1 MNKINHM
8 TSPYLVID
16 TNEHPTDWHDSESIK
31 VFKYPLDYFQK
42 LAIRAMNQNENVMAC
57 VATGSGKSTL
67 ADYAIALCFSKG
79 KRVIFTSPI
88 KALSNQKYKEFKDAY
103 GEKNVGLMT
112 GDIKFNPDAP
122 CLIMTAEILR
132 NLLYKHKSYTK
143 ELGITSCLS
152 LQDVDTV
159 IMDEVHY
166 INNTDRGK
174 VWEETLIMLPP
185 EIKLVLL
192 SATIDRPEYLAA
204 WLGNLKK
211 RTIHLIS
218 NTQRIIPL
226 THYLYKP
233 TPYEELA
240 DQTTRDNALITIMS
254 NDGKWKGQG
263 YGAWEKEF
271 NKMIDH
277 TLPTESK
284 EYQKQ
289 AAKTYSGQN
298 RLNNLVDY
306 LKLCG
311 LCPAICF
318 VFSRKNCEIYA
329 KGIQDSL
336 ITGKEG
342 AEIENIFHF
351 YTHPYRANLETL
363 PQYYSLLD
371 TLKKGIAYHHSGL
384 VPILKEVIEII
395 FSKGFIK
402 VLFATETFSVGLNMP
417 TKTVVFL
424 EFKKPDG
431 QPRMLYTD
439 EYLQMAGR
447 AGRRGIDTKGY
458 VIYLPMHHPEREP
471 DVRGMMTGRK
481 SVIKSKMDF
490 GFDFIFKS
498 LHSQVYHWSDIVKD
512 SFWFIEMNAH
522 KNRLAEEMK
531 EINNRIEQL
540 KLEFKEGEYEK
551 IIERHHLEVAFK
563 EDGSVSIKSRQRNL
577 DSWKNRHIGKRWD
590 VLYSNYKSIISLQE
604 NQNSLGDE
612 YDSIDNLEL
621 FMGGYATFLEKTGF
635 LRNIPEKFM
644 DMNHTN
650 LTEKGI
656 LATEVNE
663 GNPIL
668 MSELYL
674 WYAEDR
680 ARLPDGHALLSV
692 FSLFLTGDR
701 GSLENSVDVTCDS
714 LDFLIQKSDELSK
727 LSSEMYLGVPEKQW
741 QVSLEWWNIVSD
753 WVNETPISEIVN
765 KYNIYEGNIT
775 RGMLK
780 MTNLL
785 DEWRNM
791 ATFRG
796 DVWMLEHVA
805 DLERALLRAVVI
817 PDSLYVRS

>member
-1 MNKINHM
+1 MI
-8 TSPYLVID
+8 SSYLI
-16 TNEHPTDWHDSESIK
+16 THKNEHPADWQDSESIK
-31 VFKYPLDYFQK
+31 VYKYPLDYFQK
-42 LAIRAMNQNENVMAC
+42 LAVRAMNREENVMAC

-88 KALSNQKYKEFKDAY
+88 KALSNQKYKEFKEAY
-103 GEKNVGLMT
+103 GETNVGLMT

-143 ELGITSCLS
+143 DLGITSQLS

-159 IMDEVHY
+159 VMDEVHY

-174 VWEETLIMLPP
+174 VWEETLIMLPS

-192 SATIDRPEYLAA
+192 SATIDHPEYLAN

-211 RTIHLIS
+211 RPIHLIS

-226 THYLYKP
+226 THYIYKP

-240 DQTTRDNALITIMS
+240 DLTIRDNALIPIMT
-254 NDGKWKGQG
+254 NDGTWRGRV
-263 YGAWEKEF
+263 YGPWEKEF

-277 TLPTESK
+277 TLPKESK

-298 RLNNLVDY
+298 RLNNLIDY
-306 LKLCG
+306 LKLCS

-318 VFSRKNCEIYA
+318 VFSRKNCENYA
-329 KGIQDSL
+329 AGIQDSL

-371 TLKKGIAYHHSGL
+371 MLKKGVAYHHSGL
-384 VPILKEVIEII
+384 IPILKEVIEII

-402 VLFATETFSVGLNMP
+402 ILFATETFSVGLNMP

-431 QPRMLYTD
+431 ENGGSRIIYTD

-458 VIYLPMHHPEREP
+458 VIYMPMRHPEGEA
-471 DVRGMMTGRK
+471 DVRNMMTGRK
-481 SVIKSKMDF
+481 SMIKSKMDF

-522 KNRLAEEMK
+522 KNRLGSEIVENENTIQTMEAEF
-531 EINNRIEQL
+531 ND
-540 KLEFKEGEYEK
+540 GEYNQLV
-551 IIERHHLEVAFK
+551 ERHELETAYK
-563 EDGSVSIKSRQRNL
+563 EDSIVPIKTRQRNL

-590 VLYSNYKSIISLQE
+590 TLYNTFKSLQTLRE
-604 NQNSLGDE
+604 KQLDIKAE
-612 YDSIDNLEL
+612 YESIDNLEL
-621 FMGGYATFLEKTGF
+621 FMGGYATFLERTGF
-635 LRNIPEKFM
+635 LKNIPERFT
-644 DMNHTN
+644 DMNQDN
-650 LTEKGI
+650 LTEKGV
-656 LATEVNE
+656 LATEINE

-674 WYAEDR
+674 WYVEDR
-680 ARLPDGHALLSV
+680 SRLPDKETLLCIL
-692 FSLFLTGDR
+692 SLFLIGDR
-701 GSLENSVDVTCDS
+701 VSQDEPVDISCPSLN
-714 LDFLIQKSDELSK
+714 FLVNKTEELSG
-727 LSSEMYLGVPEKQW
+727 LASDMYLGVPEDQW
-741 QVSLEWWNIVSD
+741 RITRDWWYIIED
-753 WVNETPISEIVN
+753 WISGCPISEIVVE
-765 KYNIYEGNIT
+765 YNIYEGNLT

-791 ATFRG
+791 ATYRG
-796 DVWMLEHVA
+796 DVWMLEHAA
-805 DLERALLRAVVI
+805 DLEKLLLRDVVI
-817 PDSLYVRS
+817 PDSLYVRN